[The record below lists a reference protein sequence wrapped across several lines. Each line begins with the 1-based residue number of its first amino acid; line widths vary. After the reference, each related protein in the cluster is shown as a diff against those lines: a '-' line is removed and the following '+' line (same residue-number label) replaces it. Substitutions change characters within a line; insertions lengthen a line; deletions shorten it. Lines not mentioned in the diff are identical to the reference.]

1 MTKRND
7 GGLIRPDQVNRHEV
21 DKMVRIVLAIVGPF
35 AVLLVVAGIL
45 AGCASP
51 RVVERIIHQ
60 RDTSYIER
68 TRVDSTVRRDSV
80 FVKEKGDTV
89 YVYKEKVRD
98 RYRILRDTVRIVR
111 VDTVAVERVKEV
123 EVEKPLTNF
132 QRLALGSFWYLCGAV
147 LLLLLWTLRKPL
159 QKILLR
165 L

>member
-7 GGLIRPDQVNRHEV
+7 SGLIRPDQVDRREV
-21 DKMVRIVLAIVGPF
+21 DKVVRSLLAVWGSF
-35 AVLLVVAGIL
+35 AVLLVAACIL
-45 AGCASP
+45 ASCASP
-51 RVVERIIHQ
+51 RVVEHIIHQ

-68 TRVDSTVRRDSV
+68 TRVDSTFRRDSV

-98 RYRILRDTVRIVR
+98 RYRTVRDTVRLVR

-147 LLLLLWTLRKPL
+147 LLLLLWILRKPL

>member
-1 MTKRND
+1 MT
-7 GGLIRPDQVNRHEV
+7 
-21 DKMVRIVLAIVGPF
+21 DKQQPTPTENILPWLALVLV
-35 AVLLVVAGIL
+35 AVLVVICT

-68 TRVDSTVRRDSV
+68 TRVDSTYRSDSV

-98 RYRILRDTVRIVR
+98 RYRIVRDTVRLVR

-147 LLLLLWTLRKPL
+147 LLLLLWILRKPL

>member
-1 MTKRND
+1 MT
-7 GGLIRPDQVNRHEV
+7 
-21 DKMVRIVLAIVGPF
+21 DKQQPTPLENLLPWLALVLV
-35 AVLLVVAGIL
+35 AVLVVVCT

-51 RVVERIIHQ
+51 RVVEHIIHQ
-60 RDTSYIER
+60 RDTSYVER
-68 TRVDSTVRRDSV
+68 TRVDSTYRRDSV

-98 RYRILRDTVRIVR
+98 RYRIVRDTVRLVR

-147 LLLLLWTLRKPL
+147 LLLLLWILRKPL
-159 QKILLR
+159 QKTLLR